1 VGWVVNIDN
10 DSYDPS
16 SYSLELTNKTETA
29 PINLLSYNVRMN
41 QLPILLPDNHSLNEQ
56 RFLRSLQKKTVWKKE
71 AESEKFLEFFA
82 GSGLVAQGL
91 SGYFQPAWAN
101 DICAKKAAV
110 YTANHGSDHFNLGS
124 VSDIKGTDLPRAS
137 LAWASFPCQDLSL
150 AGLVGGIHAS
160 RSGLVWEWLRI
171 IDEMPARPP
180 VLIAENVA
188 GLVSSAGGAHY
199 RVLHQALA
207 RRGYA
212 VGAMLLDAARWV
224 PQSRP
229 RIFVVAVDAGVA
241 ISPDLLD
248 QSPNWLHTEAIC
260 KAADG
265 LDGWVWWSMPEP
277 PSRQQNLSDV
287 IEWDAPFASP
297 ETDAR
302 NLELISSRHRKI
314 LECLPDAKPIAAP
327 GYKRT
332 RSGKQVLELR
342 FDNLSGCLR
351 TPEGGS
357 SRQVIV
363 IKKDG
368 KLHSRLL
375 TVREAARLMGTP
387 ETYKIPGSYNDGYKA
402 LGDAVAVP
410 VAGWLAKHL
419 LLPLV
424 KGAPDE

>member
-1 VGWVVNIDN
+1 
-10 DSYDPS
+10 
-16 SYSLELTNKTETA
+16 
-29 PINLLSYNVRMN
+29 MN
-41 QLPILLPDNHSLNEQ
+41 QLSIILPGNQSLNEQ
-56 RFLRSLQKKTVWKKE
+56 RFLRSLQNKIARKKDVE
-71 AESEKFLEFFA
+71 PARFLEFFA

-91 SGYFQPAWAN
+91 IGYFQSAWAN

-110 YTANHGSDHFNLGS
+110 YTANHGSDHFYLGS
-124 VSDIKGTDLPRAS
+124 VSDVKGADLPRAP

-150 AGLVGGIHAS
+150 AGLTGGIHAS

-180 VLIAENVA
+180 VLVAENVA
-188 GLVSSAGGAHY
+188 GLVSAAGGEHY
-199 RVLHQALA
+199 RALHQALTE
-207 RRGYA
+207 RGYA
-212 VGAMLLDAARWV
+212 VGAMLLDAAKWV

-229 RIFVVAVDAGVA
+229 RIFVVAVDVEIA
-241 ISPDLLD
+241 IPPELLD

-265 LDGWVWWSMPEP
+265 LDSWVWWSMPEP
-277 PSRQQNLSDV
+277 PLRQQNLSDV
-287 IEWDAPFASP
+287 IEWEAPFAAP

-302 NLELISSRHRKI
+302 NLELISLRHRKI
-314 LECLPDAKPIAAP
+314 LECLPDAKPFAAP

-357 SRQVIV
+357 SRQIIV

-368 KLHSRLL
+368 ELHSRLL

-424 KGAPDE
+424 KAASNE